1 MTLNL
6 LVVAIIV
13 LSGLL
18 WASPQKGRG
27 LFSALIH
34 LACVLVAGGL
44 AFALWE
50 PVVYGFL
57 LNSAPDYAWCLGL
70 LVPFVVVLLVLRIAT
85 DMTIGKNMDLG
96 DGINFAGGAVF
107 GGLAGLVTA
116 GMLMIGVAHLRVGK
130 EFLGYSPLSFSG
142 GSLVGDKK
150 MWVPADR
157 LVTALYEGLSIGGF
171 GTDTGLAERQP
182 RVWEAAAMMRTTLQG
197 GGEKQSALGRTTVA
211 KNDVTLKGR
220 YTVGPGAADLMLTD
234 SFVLG
239 DDGKPSKS
247 KFVYADGDVPSGE
260 VSVEGF
266 VLEFASGAVEKS
278 GQSVIGPGQVRLIC
292 RTSDGKGIGIHP
304 AAIVAR
310 PEAGAG
316 MYRFRMDA
324 PDIFIPSVGGGSNA
338 VFAPEFIVPKGA
350 VPTDLIVKGTRY
362 ELSGLDASKAVAY
375 ANTNGRDEAIR
386 NGSLFQ
392 KFGIS
397 VPGGGSGTKPA
408 AGGAKPGA
416 GTPSGGTPSA
426 GTPTPA
432 PSGGN
437 STKAGQVINTSGGR
451 IQEMQEQAQLPDN
464 MILNAGEIGGLE
476 VNGDRKIVDGE
487 HQFDKAIVANN
498 RGIDRN
504 LRVDQFAATKDT
516 TVVQV
521 LLANAGA
528 MSVLGRS
535 VEAAEDILPPV
546 IIDTNGQ
553 QYEAIGYVYAE
564 GNIIRVRYTPGR
576 PLRGLSELPS
586 RVSRSKRDQSVRLLF
601 RPTKGVSIASFN
613 LGPKQM
619 ATFEPALA
627 LGK

>member
-6 LVVAIIV
+6 LVIAIIV

-70 LVPFVVVLLVLRIAT
+70 LVPFVVCLLVLRIAT
-85 DMTIGKNMDLG
+85 DLSIGKNMDLG

-130 EFLGYSPLSFSG
+130 EFLGYSPLSYSG

-150 MWVPADR
+150 LWVPADR
-157 LVTALYEGLSIGGF
+157 LVTSLYEGLSIGGF

-211 KNDVTLKGR
+211 PSDVTLKGR
-220 YTVGPGAADLMLTD
+220 YTVGPGAADQMLTD

-247 KFVYADGDVPSGE
+247 KFVYADGDVPTGE

-292 RTSDGKGIGIHP
+292 RKADGTGIGIHP

-324 PDIFIPSVGGGSNA
+324 PDIFIPSVGGGSSA

-350 VPTDLIVKGTRY
+350 TPADLIVKGTRY
-362 ELSGLDASKAVAY
+362 ELSALDASKAVAY
-375 ANTNGRDEAIR
+375 ASTNGRDDAIR

-392 KFGIS
+392 KFGINI
-397 VPGGGSGTKPA
+397 PGAGGTTKPAPGGTKPGA
-408 AGGAKPGA
+408 APPAT
-416 GTPSGGTPSA
+416 GTS
-426 GTPTPA
+426 TPA
-432 PSGGN
+432 PSPGN

-451 IQEMQEQAQLPDN
+451 IEEIAEQTQLPDN

-528 MSVLGRS
+528 MSLLGRS

-564 GNIIRVRYTPGR
+564 GNIIRIRYTPGR

-601 RPTKGVSIASFN
+601 RPTKGVAIASFN

-619 ATFEPALA
+619 ATFEPALP

>member
-1 MTLNL
+1 MILNL
-6 LVVAIIV
+6 AVIAIIV

-34 LACVLVAGGL
+34 LACVLAAGGL

-57 LNSAPDYAWCLGL
+57 LKSAPDYAWCLGL
-70 LVPFVVVLLVLRIAT
+70 LVPFAVCLLILRVIT
-85 DMTIGKNMDLG
+85 DLTISKNMDLG
-96 DGINFAGGAVF
+96 EAANFAGGAIF

-116 GMLMIGVAHLRVGK
+116 GLVVLGVSHLRVGK
-130 EFLGYSPLSFSG
+130 EFMGYSPLSYQG

-150 MWVPADR
+150 LWVPADR
-157 LVTALYEGLSIGGF
+157 MVVGLYEGLSLHGF
-171 GTDTGLAERQP
+171 GSDDALAQRMP
-182 RVWEAAAMMRTTLQG
+182 RAWEGAAMMRTTIQG
-197 GGEKQSALGRTTVA
+197 GGEKQSSLGRTTIA
-211 KNDVTLKGR
+211 PDDVKIKGR
-220 YTVGPGAADLMLTD
+220 YTVGPATADMMMTD

-239 DDGKPSKS
+239 DDGKPSRS
-247 KFVYADGDVPSGE
+247 KFVYADGAAPSGE

-278 GQSVIGPGQVRLIC
+278 GQTVIGPGQLRLVC
-292 RTSDGKGIGIHP
+292 RLADGTGVGIHP
-304 AAIVAR
+304 AAIIAK
-310 PEAGAG
+310 PEAGGG

-324 PDIFIPSVGGGSNA
+324 PDIFIPSVGGGSSA
-338 VFAPEFIVPKGA
+338 IFAPEFLVPKGA
-350 VPTDLIVKGTRY
+350 TPTDLIIKGTRY
-362 ELSGLDASKAVAY
+362 PLSGTSAAVAY
-375 ANTNGRDEAIR
+375 PTTNGRDDAIR

-392 KFGIS
+392 KMGMN
-397 VPGGGSGTKPA
+397 VGGGGGKPASGASASASGSGTASSGPA
-408 AGGAKPGA
+408 KA
-416 GTPSGGTPSA
+416 SGG
-426 GTPTPA
+426 
-432 PSGGN
+432 
-437 STKAGQVINTSGGR
+437 QVVNTSGGR
-451 IQEMQEQAQLPDN
+451 IDTLVEIPQFPDN
-464 MILNAGEIGGLE
+464 LTLNAGEMGGLE
-476 VNGDRKIVDGE
+476 VNAERKIVDGE
-487 HQFDKAIVANN
+487 HQFDKGVLANN
-498 RGIDRN
+498 RTIDRT

-553 QYEAIGYVYAE
+553 QYEAIGYVYSE
-564 GNIIRVRYTPGR
+564 GNIVKVRYTPGR

-601 RPTKGVSIASFN
+601 RPTKGVAIASFA

-619 ATFEPALA
+619 ASFEPAVQLA
-627 LGK
+627 K